1 MARLLA
7 KRRLAIVIVMCLAQV
22 CHAGQSVPGLKIN
35 PFARPF
41 DNQVSPADSAASGQ
55 AAQVPFVLRGTML
68 AGQHSLANISGVIV
82 SLGEKINGYRLVAI
96 HQREVELL
104 KDDERRI
111 LSVDDDT
118 EGNRR

>member
-7 KRRLAIVIVMCLAQV
+7 KRRCAMAIVMCLAQV
-22 CHAGQSVPGLKIN
+22 CHADQNVPDLKIN
-35 PFARPF
+35 PFARPV
-41 DNQVSPADSAASGQ
+41 DNQVNPTESAASGQ
-55 AAQVPFVLRGTML
+55 AAQVPFVLRGTMV
-68 AGQHSLANISGVIV
+68 AGQQSLANISGVIV

-111 LSVDDDT
+111 LSVDDNTDNT
-118 EGNRR
+118 RR

>member
-7 KRRLAIVIVMCLAQV
+7 KRRCAMAIVMCLAQV
-22 CHAGQSVPGLKIN
+22 CHADQNVPDLKIN
-35 PFARPF
+35 PFARPV
-41 DNQVSPADSAASGQ
+41 DNQVNPADSAASGQ
-55 AAQVPFVLRGTML
+55 AAQVPFVLRGTMV
-68 AGQHSLANISGVIV
+68 AGQQSLANISGVIV

-111 LSVDDDT
+111 LSVDDNT
-118 EGNRR
+118 ENTRR